1 MADTIAAVRGLVKD
15 VISTENVP
23 HLKGFTSL
31 FKDQTDVL
39 LVLDTKE
46 ELPAHAL
53 YLSANSS
60 VFSGMLEEHFT
71 STACICAKDKLPV
84 KIPLPD
90 CSVQEA
96 ETFLCYLYRKYAD
109 PQLTTDSAKSIVKL
123 AHKFDVGVA
132 LQQCDEFLAQQ
143 AAIETTLRTT
153 YTSSGL
159 YLYNSIL
166 WVSALLSSSP
176 DRA

>member
-1 MADTIAAVRGLVKD
+1 MADTIAAERGLVKD
-15 VISTENVP
+15 VISTEDVP
-23 HLKGFTSL
+23 HLKGYTSL

-60 VFSGMLEEHFT
+60 VFSGILEEHFT
-71 STACICAKDKLPV
+71 STAKDKLPV

-90 CSVQEA
+90 CSLQEA
-96 ETFLCYLYRKYAD
+96 ETFLCYLYRKCAD
-109 PQLTTDSAKSIVKL
+109 AQLTTDSAKSIVKL

-143 AAIETTLRTT
+143 AATGTTLS
-153 YTSSGL
+153 TSYNYSGQCFH
-159 YLYNSIL
+159 NTRL
-166 WVSALLSSSP
+166 WVSALLSYSP